1 MKKHES
7 EVNALA
13 GEKKG
18 LEEVLR
24 AKDKEIAR
32 LNERIDSLL
41 LASLDDN
48 QKRADLQN
56 EIEALEKQLKE
67 KQPTP
72 TPSPQVEAQSIM
84 SSSSILELLG
94 TTRQRVEELEE
105 ATTSLKKEN
114 TLLLSRSYLEKEET
128 TRLKKQFGELLLR
141 ESELQQTNRQLRAR
155 IVSEE
160 ARIAELTDAVQPAS
174 SAGSSADSPT
184 GTPIGTP
191 TGSPIGIPTGTPIG
205 IPTGTPTP
213 AGAEEGEPVLEDLKR
228 QVARL
233 RGSNRELLELLR
245 LFSQLRRVPVRGTLD
260 VGAARG
266 GEA

>member
-1 MKKHES
+1 MEKHES

-105 ATTSLKKEN
+105 TTTSLK
-114 TLLLSRSYLEKEET
+114 
-128 TRLKKQFGELLLR
+128 
-141 ESELQQTNRQLRAR
+141 
-155 IVSEE
+155 
-160 ARIAELTDAVQPAS
+160 
-174 SAGSSADSPT
+174 
-184 GTPIGTP
+184 
-191 TGSPIGIPTGTPIG
+191 
-205 IPTGTPTP
+205 
-213 AGAEEGEPVLEDLKR
+213 
-228 QVARL
+228 
-233 RGSNRELLELLR
+233 
-245 LFSQLRRVPVRGTLD
+245 
-260 VGAARG
+260 
-266 GEA
+266 

>member
-1 MKKHES
+1 MEKHES

-105 ATTSLKKEN
+105 TTTSLKKEN
-114 TLLLSRSYLEKEET
+114 TMLLSRSYLEKEEAM
-128 TRLKKQFGELLLR
+128 RLKKQCGELLLR

-160 ARIAELTDAVQPAS
+160 ARIAELTDAAQSANADS
-174 SAGSSADSPT
+174 SANS
-184 GTPIGTP
+184 
-191 TGSPIGIPTGTPIG
+191 
-205 IPTGTPTP
+205 PTGTPTP

-233 RGSNRELLELLR
+233 RGTNRELLELLR

>member
-1 MKKHES
+1 MEKHES

-114 TLLLSRSYLEKEET
+114 TLLLSRSYLEKEEA
-128 TRLKKQFGELLLR
+128 TRLKKQCGELLLR

-160 ARIAELTDAVQPAS
+160 ARIAELTDAAQSASADS
-174 SAGSSADSPT
+174 SANSPT
-184 GTPIGTP
+184 GT
-191 TGSPIGIPTGTPIG
+191 
-205 IPTGTPTP
+205 PTGTPTP

-233 RGSNRELLELLR
+233 RGTNRELLELLR

>member
-1 MKKHES
+1 MEKHES

-105 ATTSLKKEN
+105 TTTSLKKEN
-114 TLLLSRSYLEKEET
+114 TMLLSRSYLEKEEAM
-128 TRLKKQFGELLLR
+128 RLKKQCGELLLR

-160 ARIAELTDAVQPAS
+160 ARIAELTDAAQSASADS
-174 SAGSSADSPT
+174 SANSPT
-184 GTPIGTP
+184 GT
-191 TGSPIGIPTGTPIG
+191 
-205 IPTGTPTP
+205 PTGTPTP

-233 RGSNRELLELLR
+233 RGTNRELLELLR

>member
-1 MKKHES
+1 MEKHES

-105 ATTSLKKEN
+105 TTTSLKKEN
-114 TLLLSRSYLEKEET
+114 TMLLSRSYLEKEEAM
-128 TRLKKQFGELLLR
+128 RLKKQCGELLLR

-160 ARIAELTDAVQPAS
+160 ARIAELTDAAQSANADS
-174 SAGSSADSPT
+174 SANSPT
-184 GTPIGTP
+184 GT
-191 TGSPIGIPTGTPIG
+191 
-205 IPTGTPTP
+205 PTGTPTP

-233 RGSNRELLELLR
+233 RGTNRELLELLR

-260 VGAARG
+260 VGAVRG

>member
-1 MKKHES
+1 MEKHES

-105 ATTSLKKEN
+105 TTTSLKKEN
-114 TLLLSRSYLEKEET
+114 TMLLSRSYLEKEEA
-128 TRLKKQFGELLLR
+128 TRLKKQCGELLLR

-160 ARIAELTDAVQPAS
+160 ARIAELTDAAQSANADS
-174 SAGSSADSPT
+174 SANSPT
-184 GTPIGTP
+184 GT
-191 TGSPIGIPTGTPIG
+191 
-205 IPTGTPTP
+205 PTGTPTP

-233 RGSNRELLELLR
+233 RGTNRELLELLR